1 MRFVKG
7 FKMIPTHR
15 LPTHP
20 GEVLQAEFL
29 APLGLT
35 QVKLAEHIGVPVQRI
50 NEIIR
55 GKRGITP
62 ETAWLFA
69 QAFGTTP
76 QFWVNLQANYE
87 LASARPKRS
96 VSKLRKAG

>member
-1 MRFVKG
+1 
-7 FKMIPTHR
+7 MIPTHR
-15 LPTHP
+15 RPTHP
-20 GEVLQAEFL
+20 GQVLQAEFL
-29 APLGLT
+29 APLGQT

-62 ETAWLFA
+62 ETAWLLA

-76 QFWVNLQANYE
+76 QFWVNLQANYD
-87 LASARPKRS
+87 LASARPSRS
-96 VSKLRKAG
+96 VPKLRKTG